1 MVRACSPHT
10 TEEPLSALSSLSE
23 AALWLAAAGPR
34 QSRRFRGL
42 HLQAIRYVLIESSDY
57 AQLPAE
63 AEPEGSLGQ
72 SLMYLLRSSC
82 ASADFRRRVLTA
94 TLQCKKLPHNTGN
107 VLTLLELTIAED
119 DGGAGLDAAIDLD
132 VLPQLCSCLDHP
144 QGLAYYIEGQRW
156 RQLHGLLRLI
166 CRCAQ
171 RIRYQATDDEPRRQR
186 VLLALESA
194 GDAQA
199 LLNMV
204 FVLLR
209 ASLGLRAETSRSGP
223 NRSEAVLRALPPER
237 FRPLQLVCYELAIA
251 LAALSR
257 QWAGLIVGCLLVHH
271 SSRGAELPSADA
283 AAHVEQRLAAAAA
296 AAAARD
302 AAAEDLAAHTERPA
316 TLAGLSMVEARREV
330 AANAER
336 LSRYYEFATDLI
348 VGSLQEHEEP
358 AVVAP
363 CIRLALVLATETSV
377 LPRAHGKLM
386 QLLVSVARA
395 RPSKVHARLLAE
407 HEAAAP
413 LLRRLLVEQPAL
425 LLGGDDAHAYCLEM
439 LRLAPPAEAHLCAML
454 DACAARIA
462 ARALGRA
469 AAEDAEGAELAGFQ
483 SAVRLL
489 CDASALAAEHWRD
502 RHGAAAEALNPGVD

>member
-1 MVRACSPHT
+1 MLRLPHT
-10 TEEPLSALSSLSE
+10 
-23 AALWLAAAGPR
+23 
-34 QSRRFRGL
+34 
-42 HLQAIRYVLIESSDY
+42 QAIRYVLIESSDY

-82 ASADFRRRVLTA
+82 ASADFRRRVLAA

-107 VLTLLELTIAED
+107 VLALLELTIADD
-119 DGGAGLDAAIDLD
+119 DGGAGLDAAIELD

-144 QGLAYYIEGQRW
+144 QGVAYIEGQRW

-166 CRCAQ
+166 CRCTQ
-171 RIRYQATDDEPRRQR
+171 RIRHQSTDDEPRRQR

-194 GDAQA
+194 LGGGQA

-204 FVLLR
+204 FVLLQ
-209 ASLGLRAETSRSGP
+209 ASLGLRTEATSRGGGP

-237 FRPLQLVCYELAIA
+237 FRPLQLVCFELAIA

-257 QWAGLIVGCLLVHH
+257 QWAALIVGSLLVHH

-296 AAAARD
+296 AAAAKD

-425 LLGGDDAHAYCLEM
+425 LLGGGSDAHAYCLEM
-439 LRLAPPAEAHLCAML
+439 LRLAPPAEAQLCAML
-454 DACAARIA
+454 DACAARIV

-469 AAEDAEGAELAGFQ
+469 AAEGAELAGFQ

-502 RHGAAAEALNPGVD
+502 RHGAAAEALKPGVD

>member
-1 MVRACSPHT
+1 M
-10 TEEPLSALSSLSE
+10 
-23 AALWLAAAGPR
+23 
-34 QSRRFRGL
+34 
-42 HLQAIRYVLIESSDY
+42 LIESSDY

-82 ASADFRRRVLTA
+82 ASADFRRRVLAA

-107 VLTLLELTIAED
+107 VLTLLELTIADD
-119 DGGAGLDAAIDLD
+119 DGGAGLDAAIELD
-132 VLPQLCSCLDHP
+132 VLAQLCSCLDHP
-144 QGLAYYIEGQRW
+144 QGLAYIEGQRW

-166 CRCAQ
+166 CRCVQ
-171 RIRYQATDDEPRRQR
+171 RIRHQATDDEPRRQR

-194 GDAQA
+194 GGGQA

-209 ASLGLRAETSRSGP
+209 ASLGLRSETSRSGP
-223 NRSEAVLRALPPER
+223 NRSEAVLRALPPDR
-237 FRPLQLVCYELAIA
+237 FRPLQLVCFELAIA

-257 QWAGLIVGCLLVHH
+257 QWAALIVGCLLVHH
-271 SSRGAELPSADA
+271 SSRGAELPSVDA
-283 AAHVEQRLAAAAA
+283 PTRAAT

-302 AAAEDLAAHTERPA
+302 ADAEDLASHTERPA
-316 TLAGLSMVEARREV
+316 TLAGLSMVEALREV

-336 LSRYYEFATDLI
+336 LGRYYEFATELI
-348 VGSLQEHEEP
+348 LGSLREHEEP
-358 AVVAP
+358 GVVAS
-363 CIRLALVLATETSV
+363 CLRLALMLATETSV
-377 LPRAHGKLM
+377 LPHAHGKLM
-386 QLLVSVARA
+386 HMLVSVARA
-395 RPSKVHARLLAE
+395 QPSEVHARLLAE
-407 HEAAAP
+407 HEAAAL
-413 LLRRLLVEQPAL
+413 LLRRLLIEQPAL

-439 LRLAPPAEAHLCAML
+439 LRLAPPAEAQLCAML
-454 DACAARIA
+454 DACAARIV

-469 AAEDAEGAELAGFQ
+469 AAEDAELAGFQ

-502 RHGAAAEALNPGVD
+502 RHGAAAEVLSPGVD